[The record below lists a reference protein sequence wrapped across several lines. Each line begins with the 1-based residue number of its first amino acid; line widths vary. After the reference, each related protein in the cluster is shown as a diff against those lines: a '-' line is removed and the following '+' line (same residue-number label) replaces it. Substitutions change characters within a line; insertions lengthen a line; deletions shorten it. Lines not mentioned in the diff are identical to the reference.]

1 MAQIESP
8 CGFDVEN
15 DAYEPFEKEMYE
27 PILEE
32 METLG
37 FSFKKET
44 IIL

>member
-1 MAQIESP
+1 MGVCMP
-8 CGFDVEN
+8 LT
-15 DAYEPFEKEMYE
+15 KEIYE
-27 PILEE
+27 PILAE